1 MNKIGITTICLAP
14 TFYSFWIGALISGG
28 VIPLYSNIEEIRQ
41 AIRNIIEKINQ
52 L

>member
-1 MNKIGITTICLAP
+1 MNKTGITTICLAP
-14 TFYSFWIGALISGG
+14 TFYSFWDSALISGG
-28 VIPLYSNIEEIRQ
+28 VIALYSNIEDIRQ